1 MKSYEYYPASRS
13 LCSSR
18 KDLEKIS
25 NTQAVS
31 SRVSDSKRPI
41 LQNAATALYSTFV
54 LCCTYKEVLIY
65 GFGISMFL
73 HPPKDKIKKDL

>member
-18 KDLEKIS
+18 KDLEKFQTPKLFRVGYLIQTS
-25 NTQAVS
+25 NIA
-31 SRVSDSKRPI
+31 
-41 LQNAATALYSTFV
+41 NAATALYSTFV
-54 LCCTYKEVLIY
+54 LCCIPKEVLIY